1 MVQTILLSVFIVV
14 WGAATIIIL
23 VKKGEVPPEYWTL
36 PAIGIGG
43 ILAALD
49 IIDRRRNR
57 RDPQEDNESTEESSP

>member
-1 MVQTILLSVFIVV
+1 MVRTILLSVYVVV

-43 ILAALD
+43 ILAALNTL
-49 IIDRRRNR
+49 DRSRNR
-57 RDPQEDNESTEESSP
+57 QDQQEGQSEEGTP